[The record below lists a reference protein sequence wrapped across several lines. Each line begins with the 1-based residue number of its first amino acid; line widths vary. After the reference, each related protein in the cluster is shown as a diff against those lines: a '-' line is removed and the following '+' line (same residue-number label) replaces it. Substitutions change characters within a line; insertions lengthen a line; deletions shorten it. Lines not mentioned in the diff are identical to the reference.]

1 MTDHSAIEILRL
13 SFLNS
18 LHILLTIT
26 RDGFLDQDHWKIA
39 ISSTYFDGIMLFGAG
54 LLAWVSLIVYS
65 GVVTLRT
72 SSRVLLP
79 KPKGQY
85 QVSRVG
91 FDLIDSTRS
100 VLPPLSP
107 NKVVRKL
114 QVSLSFTQSQLL
126 AQKPARRITS
136 LG

>member
-1 MTDHSAIEILRL
+1 
-13 SFLNS
+13 
-18 LHILLTIT
+18 
-26 RDGFLDQDHWKIA
+26 
-39 ISSTYFDGIMLFGAG
+39 MLFGAG
-54 LLAWVSLIVYS
+54 LLAWVSLIVYP